1 MTLSPIPREEV
12 FAALDRQGRID
23 PFTRLVATFLQH
35 FKGSRLSLDD
45 IAERS
50 RAHRDRKRAEAFLS
64 VFRPIFE
71 RYQEALARVGE
82 IDFHD
87 MINRA
92 TDLVEEGRYRSPFR
106 YILVDESQ
114 DISPSRARLLKAL
127 LDSSPG
133 SQLSA
138 VGDDWQA
145 IYRFGGSDIGSCAS
159 SGTISVRSSAS
170 ISQPRSAASTAS
182 RRSPP

>member
-50 RAHRDRKRAEAFLS
+50 RAHRDRKRAEAVLS

-71 RYQEALARVGE
+71 R
-82 IDFHD
+82 
-87 MINRA
+87 
-92 TDLVEEGRYRSPFR
+92 
-106 YILVDESQ
+106 
-114 DISPSRARLLKAL
+114 
-127 LDSSPG
+127 
-133 SQLSA
+133 
-138 VGDDWQA
+138 
-145 IYRFGGSDIGSCAS
+145 
-159 SGTISVRSSAS
+159 
-170 ISQPRSAASTAS
+170 
-182 RRSPP
+182 

>member
-71 RYQEALARVGE
+71 R
-82 IDFHD
+82 
-87 MINRA
+87 
-92 TDLVEEGRYRSPFR
+92 
-106 YILVDESQ
+106 
-114 DISPSRARLLKAL
+114 
-127 LDSSPG
+127 
-133 SQLSA
+133 
-138 VGDDWQA
+138 
-145 IYRFGGSDIGSCAS
+145 
-159 SGTISVRSSAS
+159 
-170 ISQPRSAASTAS
+170 
-182 RRSPP
+182 